1 MKTDNSTKNNQHN
14 SKKKNK
20 NTIWPF
26 VAFCALGGC
35 AGFFIG
41 IFAGF
46 TEGFDF
52 TALKEIAKN
61 VIIYAA
67 PVLLLLVFAFVFI
80 YSLTG
85 YIKSKKAIAI
95 WDNEDE
101 EYIEKIET
109 KLGIII
115 SMLTIGLVLV
125 YSLFAICFYGSFGL
139 TVTPEQFFRVLPL
152 NAAAFIALIATMF
165 YNTFIQ
171 RACVELIKKINPEK
185 KGDTLS
191 INFQKEWEQSMD
203 EAQKLMLFEAGY
215 RTYKVMNY
223 VLMGAWLICTLGIMF
238 GMGLM
243 PSLVTSAL
251 WLTSTITYSVYSYK
265 VEHKSK
271 KR

>member
-1 MKTDNSTKNNQHN
+1 MKTNNSAKNNQNN
-14 SKKKNK
+14 SKKK

-35 AGFFIG
+35 VGLFIG
-41 IFAGF
+41 ILAGF
-46 TEGFDF
+46 TEGFNF

-67 PVLLLLVFAFVFI
+67 PVLLLLVFVFVFI

-101 EYIEKIET
+101 EYIEKVEA

-115 SMLTIGLVLV
+115 SMLTIALVMV
-125 YSLFAICFYGSFGL
+125 YSLFGINMYA
-139 TVTPEQFFRVLPL
+139 QFNLVSGDVFMSMLPL
-152 NAAAFIALIATMF
+152 SIATLIAMIATIF

-223 VLMGAWLICTLGIMF
+223 VLMVAWMICTLGIMF